1 MIKNSRVVIQ
11 LAISFALF
19 LGIST
24 VSAQDRNNKP
34 FHVIAFFSN
43 YHDLA
48 HVSFVRDARKFFSD
62 EAKEYNFT
70 FDSTKDWS
78 NMNAKFLSKYQV
90 VLFLDSRP
98 EKPEQRKAFEE
109 YMKNGGGWLGF
120 HFAAFALT
128 PSEFNSD
135 WDWYHYQ
142 FLGSGQY
149 VSNTWHPTSAILRNE
164 TGDKHPATKGM
175 AKTFKTSPNE
185 WYRWEKDLRQN
196 PDIRILCSIDSTSF
210 PLGNGPK
217 QSEIWHSGYY
227 PVVWTNK
234 NYKMVYFNMGHNDMD
249 YDGHTNA
256 TLSHTFDNQME
267 AKLVL
272 KALIWTGTGHKVQ

>member
-1 MIKNSRVVIQ
+1 MNLAKN
-11 LAISFALF
+11 FAAL
-19 LGIST
+19 LLVLSITAVST
-24 VSAQDRNNKP
+24 SAQNAKHKT
-34 FHVIAFFSN
+34 FHVIAF
-43 YHDLA
+43 YHLYNDLA
-48 HVSFVRDARKFFSD
+48 HISFVHDANKFFP
-62 EAKEYNFT
+62 EMAKKYNFT
-70 FDSTKDWS
+70 YDSTKDWS
-78 NMNAKFLSKYQV
+78 KLNAKTLSRYQV

-98 EKPEQRKAFEE
+98 EDPAQRKAFEE
-109 YMKNGGGWLGF
+109 YMNNGGGWLGF

-128 PSEFNSD
+128 PSEFNSN

-164 TGDKHPATKGM
+164 AGKTHPLTKNM
-175 AKTFKTSPNE
+175 PETFKTSPNE

-196 PDIRILCSIDSTSF
+196 PDIRILFSIDSSSF

-256 TLSHTFDNQME
+256 TLSHTFDSPME

-272 KALIWTGTGHKVQ
+272 DALMWVGTGKKTD

>member
-1 MIKNSRVVIQ
+1 MNLRKK
-11 LAISFALF
+11 LTAIAVTLFIFCSAAFSTFAQ
-19 LGIST
+19 
-24 VSAQDRNNKP
+24 SAKHKT
-34 FHVIAFFSN
+34 FHVIAFYSYF
-43 YHDLA
+43 HDLA
-48 HVSFVRDARKFFSD
+48 HISFVHDANKFFP
-62 EAKEYNFT
+62 EMAEKYNFT
-70 FDSTKDWS
+70 YDTTQDWS
-78 NMNAKFLSKYQV
+78 NLNAKFLAKYQV

-98 EKPEQRKAFEE
+98 QDPEQRKAFEE

-120 HFAAFALT
+120 HFAGFALT

-149 VSNTWHPTSAILRNE
+149 KSNTWHPKPAILRNE
-164 TGDKHPATKGM
+164 TGKNHPVTKDM
-175 AKTFKTSPNE
+175 PETFKTSPNE

-196 PDIRILCSIDSTSF
+196 PDIRILFSIDSTSF

-256 TLSHTFDNQME
+256 TLSHTFDSAME
-267 AKLVL
+267 AKLIL
-272 KALIWTGTGHKVQ
+272 EALIWAGTGKLVK